1 MSFFKLRKME
11 SIAVIVG
18 VIASIY
24 FAYQQISPPQKP
36 GNTENQPEV
45 TVQDKIT
52 QTSSAAPSV
61 PNIPS
66 GGDEQGQ
73 PAFVAVPDITSA
85 MQGEN
90 IDTRG
95 IVTDL
100 TEGKGHVFFSLKDP
114 KTGKKIRC
122 VMFAKTNNADPNR
135 KNILLRSRDKN
146 SVVYIRGKVNIY
158 NGEPQI
164 KVWEV
169 TDVDAEDEPATSN
182 KPLSFVEVSQI
193 NAGMVGMIKNTRGI
207 VTILNENKGHV
218 YFNLKDPK
226 TGKEIRCV
234 MFAKTNNDNSGRK
247 DLLLR
252 SRDNNS
258 VVNIKGKV
266 DEYKGELEI
275 IVWQV
280 YL

>member
-1 MSFFKLRKME
+1 MSFKLRKME

-18 VIASIY
+18 TIVTIIVVIYQFIQTPSPKPPDEDKPPIVDKFPR
-24 FAYQQISPPQKP
+24 FAEIS
-36 GNTENQPEV
+36 
-45 TVQDKIT
+45 
-52 QTSSAAPSV
+52 
-61 PNIPS
+61 
-66 GGDEQGQ
+66 
-73 PAFVAVPDITSA
+73 DITSA
-85 MQGEN
+85 MKGEK

-122 VMFAKTNNADPNR
+122 VLFAKTNNADPNR

-146 SVVYIRGKVNIY
+146 SVVNIRGEVNIY
-158 NGEPQI
+158 NGELQI

>member
-1 MSFFKLRKME
+1 MSFFKLRKLE

-24 FAYQQISPPQKP
+24 FAISQLPQKP

-61 PNIPS
+61 PNTPN

-73 PAFVAVPDITSA
+73 PAFVAIPNITSA
-85 MQGEN
+85 MQGKT

-100 TEGKGHVFFSLKDP
+100 NEGKGNVYFNLKDP
-114 KTGKKIRC
+114 KTGKEIRC

-135 KNILLRSRDKN
+135 KNILLRSRDNN
-146 SVVYIRGKVNIY
+146 SVVKIT
-158 NGEPQI
+158 GEIDVYEGELEI

-169 TDVDAEDEPATSN
+169 EAVDEPATSN
-182 KPLSFVEVSQI
+182 EPVSFVEVSQI
-193 NAGMVGMIKNTRGI
+193 TSAMKGMTKNTRGI
-207 VTILNENKGHV
+207 VTILNEGKGNV

-234 MFAKTNNDNSGRK
+234 MFAKTNNDNFGRK

-258 VVNIKGKV
+258 VINVKGEV
-266 DEYKGELEI
+266 DVYKGELEI
-275 IVWQV
+275 KVWQV
-280 YL
+280 YQ

>member
-1 MSFFKLRKME
+1 MSFKLRKME

-18 VIASIY
+18 TIMAVIVAICQL
-24 FAYQQISPPQKP
+24 FPDRCVF
-36 GNTENQPEV
+36 E
-45 TVQDKIT
+45 DK
-52 QTSSAAPSV
+52 
-61 PNIPS
+61 
-66 GGDEQGQ
+66 DEQT
-73 PAFVAVPDITSA
+73 PPSLRPSIRFVAVPDITSA

-100 TEGKGHVFFSLKDP
+100 TEGKGHVFFNLKDSN
-114 KTGKKIRC
+114 TGKKIRC

-146 SVVYIRGKVNIY
+146 SVVYIRGEVDIY
-158 NGEPQI
+158 NGELEI